1 MTQLETTQGC
11 YSIAAYTGL
20 DVARA
25 LALGADFVLLGR
37 PFMYAVAALGEAGAE
52 HAVEILS
59 EDLKNNMS
67 NLGCATLDELRERVT

>member
-1 MTQLETTQGC
+1 
-11 YSIAAYTGL
+11 
-20 DVARA
+20 
-25 LALGADFVLLGR
+25 
-37 PFMYAVAALGEAGAE
+37 MYAVAALGEAGAE